1 MTFSGFSIF
10 VGFVL
15 TIVGMI
21 LLYVK
26 VIPKKFDGSFSNKFL
41 QSVHDYFN
49 FKKLYLESVLKFLF
63 TLLTVLCIVAG
74 IVSILSAFL
83 NVFDGIGNVI
93 RYGYSI
99 GYVIVPFFGGIFGG
113 ILTIV
118 LGTIAIRLAYEG
130 IMMFILLVKNVIEI
144 NNKTK

>member
-1 MTFSGFSIF
+1 MEFSGFSIF

-15 TIVGMI
+15 TIVGMV

-26 VIPKKFDGSFSNKFL
+26 VIPQKFDGSFSNKFL

-83 NVFDGIGNVI
+83 NVFDGIGSAI
-93 RYGYSI
+93 RYGYSL
-99 GYVIVPFFGGIFGG
+99 GYVIVPFFGGI
-113 ILTIV
+113 
-118 LGTIAIRLAYEG
+118 
-130 IMMFILLVKNVIEI
+130 LVVF
-144 NNKTK
+144 